1 MTESIRVGLLDSGIS
16 QDLASHVVAGRA
28 FSLDDGEV
36 RITAAAPDRIGHGTA
51 LARIIM
57 AGAPGVALLNAQVF
71 RASMAT
77 TPVAVAAGLD
87 WLVAEGARVINM
99 SFGLRHDRDVLREAC
114 AAAVDRGAILLAAA
128 PARGPMV
135 FPAGYEGVIT
145 VQGDARC
152 AVGEISALGSP
163 QADFGA
169 HPGPLD
175 GPAEKQAQGGASF
188 AVAHLCAV
196 LAGCLAEDAALDPVE
211 RLTALAR
218 YHGPERRAADG

>member
-1 MTESIRVGLLDSGIS
+1 MEPILVGLLDSGVS
-16 QDLASHVVAGRA
+16 QDLAGRVAAERA
-28 FSLDDGEV
+28 FQLGEDGDV
-36 RITAAAPDRIGHGTA
+36 RTGAAEPDRIGHGTE
-51 LARIIM
+51 LARIIV
-57 AGAPGVALLNAQVF
+57 AGAPAVSLLNAQVF
-71 RASMAT
+71 GATMAT

-87 WLVAEGARVINM
+87 WLIAEGARVVNM

-114 AAAVDRGAILLAAA
+114 AAAVDQGAILLAAA

-152 AVGEISALGSP
+152 ANGEISALGSP

-175 GPAEKQAQGGASF
+175 GPAERQAQGGASF

-196 LAGCLAEDAALDPVE
+196 LARCLADDPAL
-211 RLTALAR
+211 T
-218 YHGPERRAADG
+218 RRHQRDQGV